1 MRTAASFLIVAAVC
15 SAGVAAAAKVPAPT
29 LFEPGVISAPGNDE
43 APTFSP
49 DSRTIFFS
57 RSSGKRSFLVTS
69 RQAGGRWSKPEI
81 ASFAGPYSDQ
91 QPAFSPDGHCLCFT
105 AAFAPASSSL
115 RIEMIFSSENPDL
128 FIRVLQGT
136 ALLPS
141 GPDRQGITHGLKSMA
156 SCNNRRFARET

>member
-1 MRTAASFLIVAAVC
+1 MRTATSFLIVAAVC
-15 SAGVAAAAKVPAPT
+15 SARVAAAASVPAPT
-29 LFEPGVISAPGNDE
+29 LFEPGVISAPATT

-91 QPAFSPDGHCLCFT
+91 QPAFSPDGH
-105 AAFAPASSSL
+105 
-115 RIEMIFSSENPDL
+115 
-128 FIRVLQGT
+128 
-136 ALLPS
+136 
-141 GPDRQGITHGLKSMA
+141 
-156 SCNNRRFARET
+156 